1 MMKMVVV
8 VKVCK
13 VGLTNRQADR
23 RSPHVWK
30 DEHLNVNLINR
41 AQSVLLPCISIDS
54 FPEDSLVEWTDSR
67 GRQVHVYQS
76 GSDRPE
82 EQHWVYTD
90 RTQIRKRLK
99 KGIPVSEGRDLY
111 SCGRSLLESL
121 SYYCVLE
128 ICLAAP

>member
-1 MMKMVVV
+1 MKS
-8 VKVCK
+8 
-13 VGLTNRQADR
+13 GA
-23 RSPHVWK
+23 
-30 DEHLNVNLINR
+30 E
-41 AQSVLLPCISIDS
+41 SVLLPCISIDS

-99 KGIPVSEGRDLY
+99 KGVLLCLMLRHPMERD
-111 SCGRSLLESL
+111 SGTFTCTVFSRTSAVLLEKKVEL
-121 SYYCVLE
+121 QVKGQWVG
-128 ICLAAP
+128 PQ